1 MEELACP
8 EEQDYFWFPPVSV
21 LKHAKRPMTC
31 RKIIERATEDGLLNS
46 RGKTPVN
53 MLYALLSRHVQ
64 EGKQQPVP
72 QSGAGKIHIG
82 KQIMTTS

>member
-21 LKHAKRPMTC
+21 LKHAKRP
-31 RKIIERATEDGLLNS
+31 ERATEDGLLNS

-53 MLYALLSRHVQ
+53 MLYALLSRHIQVKGNSSQ
-64 EGKQQPVP
+64 FRKVARGKFTLANR
-72 QSGAGKIHIG
+72 S
-82 KQIMTTS
+82 